1 MNAVTSI
8 EQRQKVHYAEVRRR
22 LFHTKPKPKP
32 EPPAPVF
39 VIPQWY
45 LDQFDRTPRWKKGDL
60 HFDAHVKTYQWYLA
74 EMGGM
79 KVRGYIRRRCAD
91 MGLSFEIISSS
102 RRTRKI
108 VEARQLIMWEVRE
121 EFAISLP
128 EIGRIFGGRDHTT
141 CLWAIRRVEARKQGK
156 SLKKKPKGIRRA
168 LQPKEGE

>member
-8 EQRQKVHYAEVRRR
+8 EQRQKIHYAEVRRR

-60 HFDAHVKTYQWYLA
+60 HFDAHVKAYQWQLA
-74 EMGGM
+74 GAMG
-79 KVRGYIRRRCAD
+79 KRITAFIKERCQELGVAYEVIV
-91 MGLSFEIISSS
+91 GHGRS
-102 RRTRKI
+102 RRI
-108 VEARQLIMWEVRE
+108 VRIRHQIMYDLR
-121 EFAISLP
+121 FGLHLSLP
-128 EIGRIFGGRDHTT
+128 EIGKALGGRDHTT
-141 CLWAIRRVEARKQGK
+141 ILHGVRKIEA
-156 SLKKKPKGIRRA
+156 SRA